1 MKGNSKSHTY
11 EKLMI
16 LVAILAAMA
25 SCQNSNDGA
34 DEVIVAP
41 LTEQETADILF
52 LREEEKLA
60 RDVYLFSYDMYG
72 QIIFDNI
79 SNSEQTHMNSVYTLI
94 AKYNLSDPT
103 EGKQQGEFQNQVLQN
118 LYDSL
123 ASQSSVSLLEALRVG
138 AGIEDLDINDLDGN
152 ISNTIKADLLQVYS
166 SLQCGS
172 RNHLRNFVQQVE
184 NLGGMYEPEF
194 ISLDDY
200 NNIVTS
206 QNERCGLVY

>member
-1 MKGNSKSHTY
+1 
-11 EKLMI
+11 MI

>member
-1 MKGNSKSHTY
+1 MK
-11 EKLMI
+11 KLMI
-16 LVAILAAMA
+16 LVAILTAMA

-60 RDVYLFSYDMYG
+60 RDVYLFSYDLYG
-72 QIIFDNI
+72 HIIFNNI

-94 AKYNLSDPT
+94 LKYNLYDPT
-103 EGKQQGEFQNQVLQN
+103 EGKQRGEFENEVLQN
-118 LYDSL
+118 LYNSL
-123 ASQSSVSLLEALRVG
+123 SSQSSLSLMEALKVG

-152 ISNTIKADLLQVYS
+152 ISHTTKADLLQVYS

-172 RNHLRNFVQQVE
+172 RNHLRNFVQQLE
-184 NLGGMYEPEF
+184 GINGTYEPQF
-194 ISLDDY
+194 LSQDDY
-200 NNIVTS
+200 NTIVAS
-206 QNERCGLVY
+206 QNERCGLPF

>member
-1 MKGNSKSHTY
+1 MK
-11 EKLMI
+11 KLMI
-16 LVAILAAMA
+16 LVAILTAMA

-41 LTEQETADILF
+41 LTGQETADILF

-60 RDVYLFSYDMYG
+60 RDVYLFSYDLYG
-72 QIIFDNI
+72 HIIFNNI

-94 AKYNLSDPT
+94 LKYNLYDPT
-103 EGKQQGEFQNQVLQN
+103 EGKQRGEFENEVLQN
-118 LYDSL
+118 LYNSL
-123 ASQSSVSLLEALRVG
+123 SSQSSLSLMEALKVG

-152 ISNTIKADLLQVYS
+152 ISNTTKADLLQVYS

-172 RNHLRNFVQQVE
+172 RNHLRNFVQQLE
-184 NLGGMYEPEF
+184 GINGTYEPQF
-194 ISLDDY
+194 ISMEEY
-200 NNIVTS
+200 NTIVDA

>member
-1 MKGNSKSHTY
+1 MK
-11 EKLMI
+11 KLMI
-16 LVAILAAMA
+16 LVAILTAMA

-60 RDVYLFSYDMYG
+60 RDVYLFSYDLYG
-72 QIIFDNI
+72 HIIFNNI

-94 AKYNLSDPT
+94 LKYNLYDPA
-103 EGKQQGEFQNQVLQN
+103 EGKQQGEFENAVLQT

-123 ASQSSVSLLEALRVG
+123 ALQSSVSLLEALKVG

-152 ISNTIKADLLQVYS
+152 ISNTTKADLLQVYS

-172 RNHLRNFVQQVE
+172 RNHLRNFVQQLE
-184 NLGGMYEPEF
+184 GINGTYEPQF
-194 ISLDDY
+194 ISMEEY
-200 NNIVTS
+200 NTIVDA